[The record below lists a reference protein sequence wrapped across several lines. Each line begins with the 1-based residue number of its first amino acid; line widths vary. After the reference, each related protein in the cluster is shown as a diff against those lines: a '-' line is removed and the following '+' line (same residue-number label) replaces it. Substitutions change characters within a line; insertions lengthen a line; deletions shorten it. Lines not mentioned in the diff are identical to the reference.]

1 MCIINGDN
9 LEKKLDIAFAK
20 NLGVNVN
27 SGFKNDIDVFKEKII
42 LLANTGRYNKLVES
56 LLRSKDRIEFNSYVF
71 EAYFAYDFEVNGHQ
85 LEYEVKNLSE
95 SLTSIDY
102 CYETEGRKIY
112 FELRV
117 INQRA
122 ALTGYMEAQLK
133 HYGFYEIL
141 QGGEEE
147 QQETIRLQ
155 NSILSKCQ
163 GKEGNP
169 ND

>member
-1 MCIINGDN
+1 MCVINGDN
-9 LEKKLDIAFAK
+9 LEKKLDITFAK

-71 EAYFAYDFEVNGHQ
+71 EAYFAYDFEVNSHQ

-102 CYETEGRKIY
+102 CYET
-112 FELRV
+112 
-117 INQRA
+117 
-122 ALTGYMEAQLK
+122 
-133 HYGFYEIL
+133 
-141 QGGEEE
+141 
-147 QQETIRLQ
+147 
-155 NSILSKCQ
+155 
-163 GKEGNP
+163 
-169 ND
+169 